1 MWVGKWV
8 FFFLIGMFVLL
19 YIVRNCCKFD
29 KYLLE
34 FFGLIKKK
42 LFIIWDIF
50 VVLNFVYIVY
60 CRFLLRDLNIW

>member
-1 MWVGKWV
+1 MRVGKWV

-29 KYLLE
+29 KYLSE